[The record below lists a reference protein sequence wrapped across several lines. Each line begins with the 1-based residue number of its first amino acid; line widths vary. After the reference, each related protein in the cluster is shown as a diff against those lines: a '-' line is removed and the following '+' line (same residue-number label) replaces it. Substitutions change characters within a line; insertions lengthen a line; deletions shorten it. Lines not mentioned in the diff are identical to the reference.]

1 MTAPSDAPCD
11 ACGRRGRALH
21 GLDLLDGGDV
31 FAVCI
36 PCLGDAIKTCG
47 NVKVFVLGEAG

>member
-11 ACGRRGRALH
+11 ACGRRGRELH

-47 NVKVFVLGEAG
+47 NVKVFVLVAE